1 MVQKTAYG
9 IALLFLAILT
19 PEDIRERRISVS
31 RLLLFA
37 ISGFAFRL
45 AVSSFS
51 YYEMIG
57 CLITGGFLIL
67 LSILTKEEI
76 GFGDGIAVTVLGL
89 WTGGWFTFITVCI
102 ALLLSGICGCL
113 FWALHKRETVPFMPF
128 LLIGMEVSLLYA

>member
-1 MVQKTAYG
+1 MAQKTAYG

-37 ISGFAFRL
+37 IFGFAFRL

-51 YYEMIG
+51 GCEMIG
-57 CLITGGFLIL
+57 CLITGGVLIL
-67 LSILTKEEI
+67 LAVLTKEQI
-76 GFGDGIAVTVLGL
+76 GFGDGIAVAVLGL

>member
-1 MVQKTAYG
+1 MTQKMAYG

-31 RLLLFA
+31 KLLF
-37 ISGFAFRL
+37 FAVTGIGFRL
-45 AVSSFS
+45 AFSSFS
-51 YYEMIG
+51 GCEMIG

-67 LSILTKEEI
+67 LSALTKEEI

-113 FWALHKRETVPFMPF
+113 FLALHKRETVPFMPF

>member
-1 MVQKTAYG
+1 MAQKTAYG

-31 RLLLFA
+31 KLLF
-37 ISGFAFRL
+37 FAVTGIRFRL

-51 YYEMIG
+51 GYEMIG

-113 FWALHKRETVPFMPF
+113 FGALHKRETVPFMPF